1 MKWKEL
7 AIRDKS
13 TACLYFVCIICTNA
27 KRIKDIAMHCLNALA
42 LNCQKQEMLLLIL
55 KKNYKQDI
63 LVVLLTYN
71 MNIAG

>member
-42 LNCQKQEMLLLIL
+42 LNCQKTGNVAINTKEKL
-55 KKNYKQDI
+55 
-63 LVVLLTYN
+63 
-71 MNIAG
+71 